1 MTNFFPIVEIKISTF
16 EEFIIKFSD
25 SIKHIK
31 ENIDN
36 SELSQEGKNI
46 LIQNKYDKV
55 LYRGQEN
62 LEFELMPKI
71 GRKGFYVKKETE
83 KTEIE
88 VFEEFKRRNFSH
100 LDRFNS
106 INDWDLLAIAQHH
119 GLPTRLLDWTENPLV
134 ALWFAFATET
144 NNVKNRVV
152 WAFLPLNDE
161 IVTEKTK
168 GGPYNQTETK
178 VFKPRHTNNRIIAQQ
193 GWFTVHKFSKNSTF
207 VPFNKNNKYNKR
219 LMKFTIPNE
228 LRNEIL
234 NKLDKLGVNF
244 YSIFPDTEGLCKYLQ
259 WKTFQK

>member
-1 MTNFFPIVEIKISTF
+1 MVNDFYQLLDFLSIPLSSNPYIAFGIISIQAYIFHQTIK
-16 EEFIIKFSD
+16 
-25 SIKHIK
+25 
-31 ENIDN
+31 
-36 SELSQEGKNI
+36 Q
-46 LIQNKYDKV
+46 
-55 LYRGQEN
+55 
-62 LEFELMPKI
+62 FELMPKI

-193 GWFTVHKFSKNSTF
+193 GWFTVHKFSKNTL
-207 VPFNKNNKYNKR
+207 VPNVS
-219 LMKFTIPNE
+219 LE
-228 LRNEIL
+228 
-234 NKLDKLGVNF
+234 
-244 YSIFPDTEGLCKYLQ
+244 
-259 WKTFQK
+259 